1 MMYES
6 SLSHKL
12 NSVIANILYCY
23 RDHVLKV
30 KDWEDPAPE
39 NNQAEWSLQLL
50 LYFHHTL
57 FP

>member
-12 NSVIANILYCY
+12 NSVIANILFCY

-39 NNQAEWSLQLL
+39 NNQAEWSL
-50 LYFHHTL
+50 
-57 FP
+57 